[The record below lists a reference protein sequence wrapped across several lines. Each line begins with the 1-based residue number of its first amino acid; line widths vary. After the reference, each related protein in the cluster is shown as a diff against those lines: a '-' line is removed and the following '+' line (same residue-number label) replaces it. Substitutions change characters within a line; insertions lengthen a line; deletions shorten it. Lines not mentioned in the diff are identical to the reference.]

1 MTHKIAFFQH
11 SGDFRHGSPDPKL
24 FYFLFQCSLF
34 SVLAYYHAVWN
45 KYSGKMCDYPIDFQI
60 FVLYIISMGKHCHP
74 CLFLFSLSLLLLIIY
89 HMCVR
94 IIVNWFLCFLQEKT
108 HFLILTMS
116 TSTAP
121 SSASSDADSLNH
133 DENPIKA
140 VIFDYG
146 EVMWMQSRNVHVYRS
161 EFFFYL

>member
-1 MTHKIAFFQH
+1 MST
-11 SGDFRHGSPDPKL
+11 DFRTFTEK
-24 FYFLFQCSLF
+24 
-34 SVLAYYHAVWN
+34 VLPV
-45 KYSGKMCDYPIDFQI
+45 I
-60 FVLYIISMGKHCHP
+60 
-74 CLFLFSLSLLLLIIY
+74 
-89 HMCVR
+89 
-94 IIVNWFLCFLQEKT
+94 
-108 HFLILTMS
+108 MS

-161 EFFFYL
+161 QFLNKS

>member
-1 MTHKIAFFQH
+1 
-11 SGDFRHGSPDPKL
+11 
-24 FYFLFQCSLF
+24 
-34 SVLAYYHAVWN
+34 
-45 KYSGKMCDYPIDFQI
+45 
-60 FVLYIISMGKHCHP
+60 MGKHCRLVP
-74 CLFLFSLSLLLLIIY
+74 LFPTRFRFVYQLCSRPIHSFSYAMHSFT
-89 HMCVR
+89 V
-94 IIVNWFLCFLQEKT
+94 
-108 HFLILTMS
+108 MS

-161 EFFFYL
+161 ELAVEDYEIMFITVFRNWGRQWVIRQLFDPNIGEQRALSNPSKRIPRGPAHWNLYSEGLWQTICVGIQQKS